1 MNAAAVP
8 YTARVN
14 LVAEAV
20 AGLGES
26 LQLHPGMPA
35 DVVVVSS
42 QHTLL
47 SVLLCPL
54 SDVVFKS
61 FRN

>member
-14 LVAEAV
+14 LVAEAA

-47 SVLLCPL
+47 SALLRPL